1 MLFDGNNPVYFCEG
15 TLALTLFM
23 MACAFYAFRVNARL
37 PNDAPKKRNFKVGA
51 IFMAPITWPFFLF
64 ASITIFVLRA
74 LVYVIFLILF
84 TLALLAIRKPFLLV
98 WLHKIATSIGNK
110 LLEANTFLLKAFWR
124 RKFENPP
131 PS

>member
-15 TLALTLFM
+15 SLALTLFM
-23 MACAFYAFRVNARL
+23 IACAFYAFRVNTRL
-37 PNDAPKKRNFKVGA
+37 PSDDPRKRNFKVGA
-51 IFMAPITWPFFLF
+51 IFMAPITWPLFLL

-74 LVYVIFLILF
+74 LVYIIFLVLF

-98 WLHKIATSIGNK
+98 LLHKIATNIGDK
-110 LLEANTFLLKAFWR
+110 LLEANTFLIKAFWR

>member
-1 MLFDGNNPVYFCEG
+1 MLLDGNNPVYLCEG

-23 MACAFYAFRVNARL
+23 VVCAFYAFRVNTRL
-37 PNDAPKKRNFKVGA
+37 PNDDPKKRNFTVGA

-74 LVYVIFLILF
+74 LVYIIFLILF
-84 TLALLAIRKPFLLV
+84 TLALLTIRKPFLLV
-98 WLHKIATSIGNK
+98 WLHKMATSIGDK
-110 LLEANTFLLKAFWR
+110 LLEANTFLIKAFWR